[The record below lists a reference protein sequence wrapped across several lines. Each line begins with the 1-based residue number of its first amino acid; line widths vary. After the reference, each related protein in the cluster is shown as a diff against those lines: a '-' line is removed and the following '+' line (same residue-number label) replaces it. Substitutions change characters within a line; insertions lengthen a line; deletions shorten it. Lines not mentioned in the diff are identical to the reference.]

1 MPNVWENNFRRSVQ
15 KLTKVSKI
23 EWNTFYWASN
33 VTEMLFTSAG
43 VGCVQGWKG
52 ATSAFQDIAG
62 RGNHGNRCQ
71 INWKLFG

>member
-1 MPNVWENNFRRSVQ
+1 MPNVWENDFRRSVQ
-15 KLTKVSKI
+15 KLTKL
-23 EWNTFYWASN
+23 N

-52 ATSAFQDIAG
+52 ATGAFQDIAG

>member
-1 MPNVWENNFRRSVQ
+1 MPNVWENDFRRSVQ
-15 KLTKVSKI
+15 KLTKL
-23 EWNTFYWASN
+23 N